1 MKPRL
6 CSVSMG
12 FVFKLAIALFDQ
24 ANENLDHVAKKIDK
38 ERRAAIN
45 EFEIFRDSGTR
56 AWHVVGAG
64 LQRFVQMTNW
74 RYELNYSQNSCNL
87 TNQVSLTNVDVIC
100 VWIGTWIQTKGFNM
114 YLMLVV

>member
-1 MKPRL
+1 MEFL
-6 CSVSMG
+6 FTVA
-12 FVFKLAIALFDQ
+12 VALFDL
-24 ANENLDHVAKKIDK
+24 ADDNLDHVAKRISK

-74 RYELNYSQNSCNL
+74 RYELNKL
-87 TNQVSLTNVDVIC
+87 
-100 VWIGTWIQTKGFNM
+100 KPRFNAI
-114 YLMLVV
+114 

>member
-1 MKPRL
+1 MA
-6 CSVSMG
+6 VG
-12 FVFKLAIALFDQ
+12 LFDL

-74 RYELNYSQNSCNL
+74 RYELMTATKISRDL
-87 TNQVSLTNVDVIC
+87 TNQVSLTNAIC
-100 VWIGTWIQTKGFNM
+100 VWVGTWIQTKGFSTC
-114 YLMLVV
+114 LMLVV

>member
-1 MKPRL
+1 
-6 CSVSMG
+6 MG
-12 FVFKLAIALFDQ
+12 FVLKLATALFDQ

-74 RYELNYSQNSCNL
+74 RYELNYSQDSYNL
-87 TNQVSLTNVDVIC
+87 TNQVPLTTVVAIC
-100 VWIGTWIQTKGFNM
+100 VWIGTWIQTNGFSM

>member
-1 MKPRL
+1 M
-6 CSVSMG
+6 
-12 FVFKLAIALFDQ
+12 AIGLYDQ

-45 EFEIFRDSGTR
+45 EFEIFRDSGTG

-74 RYELNYSQNSCNL
+74 RYELNY
-87 TNQVSLTNVDVIC
+87 NQDFTQS
-100 VWIGTWIQTKGFNM
+100 K
-114 YLMLVV
+114 

>member
-1 MKPRL
+1 MEL
-6 CSVSMG
+6 LFNVA
-12 FVFKLAIALFDQ
+12 VALFHQ
-24 ANENLDHVAKKIDK
+24 TNENLDHVAKRISK

-74 RYELNYSQNSCNL
+74 RYELNEIKPRFFLLIKCH
-87 TNQVSLTNVDVIC
+87 
-100 VWIGTWIQTKGFNM
+100 
-114 YLMLVV
+114 